1 MENVF
6 GVTVHVHPV
15 ALMAIVDSHERRVEG
30 AKRAVGTLLGVK
42 EKRGVVV
49 IRNAYAV
56 PHNETE
62 ELVRSTADK
71 LCCVYHICVLIK
83 MFSVLEMSAC
93 MRPVHVLGKHF
104 YM

>member
-15 ALMAIVDSHERRVEG
+15 ALLAIVDSHERRVEG
-30 AKRAVGTLLGVK
+30 SKRAVGTLVGVK

-49 IRNAYAV
+49 VRNAYPV

-62 ELVRSTADK
+62 ELVLYSDE
-71 LCCVYHICVLIK
+71 LCCVY
-83 MFSVLEMSAC
+83 SVCL
-93 MRPVHVLGKHF
+93 VT
-104 YM
+104 

>member
-1 MENVF
+1 MEKLNTFNSVEGRRGWLASEQCVQGGMDNVF

-15 ALMAIVDSHERRVEG
+15 ALMAIVDSHERRAEG
-30 AKRAVGTLLGVK
+30 SKRAVGTLLGVK

-62 ELVRSTADK
+62 ELVSGLRPLSV
-71 LCCVYHICVLIK
+71 CVAH
-83 MFSVLEMSAC
+83 
-93 MRPVHVLGKHF
+93 
-104 YM
+104 

>member
-1 MENVF
+1 MEKLNTWLASKKGAACVCVQGGMDNVF

-15 ALMAIVDSHERRVEG
+15 ALMAIVDSHERRAEG
-30 AKRAVGTLLGVK
+30 SKRAVGTLLGVK

-62 ELVRSTADK
+62 ELVRGTTE
-71 LCCVYHICVLIK
+71 
-83 MFSVLEMSAC
+83 SV
-93 MRPVHVLGKHF
+93 
-104 YM
+104 

>member
-15 ALMAIVDSHERRVEG
+15 ALMAIVDSHERRAEG
-30 AKRAVGTLLGVK
+30 SKRAVGTLVGVK

-49 IRNAYAV
+49 IRNAYPV

-62 ELVRSTADK
+62 ELVLYTVHNVVYIPSSTDSY
-71 LCCVYHICVLIK
+71 C
-83 MFSVLEMSAC
+83 AC
-93 MRPVHVLGKHF
+93 LLSMCRPTCTFFLLPI
-104 YM
+104 YC

>member
-15 ALMAIVDSHERRVEG
+15 ALMAIVDSHERRTEG
-30 AKRAVGTLLGVK
+30 SKRAVGTLVGVK

-49 IRNAYAV
+49 IRNAYPV

-62 ELVRSTADK
+62 ELVLYRALRGVHTQLYRQL
-71 LCCVYHICVLIK
+71 LC
-83 MFSVLEMSAC
+83 MFAL
-93 MRPVHVLGKHF
+93 HV
-104 YM
+104 